1 MRTLYIECNMGAA
14 GDMLMSALYEL
25 MDEEQKEEF
34 LKRMNGLG
42 LPGVRITP
50 RKSSTCGI
58 SGTHMEVT
66 VYGEEEREP
75 GGEHA
80 GPHTDHHGHEHAEL
94 HADHYGHEHAE
105 PHPGHHG
112 HGHEEMHG
120 DHHGHD
126 HTGHAGHH
134 HHADPLH
141 IAELIGGLD
150 LPEEVRDNAGKVYD
164 AIADAE
170 AKAHGCPVEQ
180 VHFHEVGA
188 LDAVADVT
196 GVCYAIYL
204 LRPERIVAS
213 PVHVGSGT
221 VRCAH
226 GIMPVPAPATAN
238 LLADVPMYGGNIRGE
253 LCTPTGA
260 ALLVHFADSF
270 GDMPVM
276 SKTSVGIGV
285 GTKEFEQANCV
296 RVFLGEAQSMKETNA
311 TETIGETAEEQF
323 QDVAAGNGRIA
334 ELVCNIDDMTPEA
347 LAFAK
352 ARLIE
357 LGALD
362 AYTVAGT
369 MKKGRPGWELTVL
382 CETGRIDETAK
393 NIMRETTTNGVRV
406 RICEKYFLTPGI
418 ETVQT
423 ECGQVR
429 IKTAEGFG
437 IRHEKP
443 EYEDTAAH
451 AKKAQ
456 MSYREAYEH
465 IISLRNEQ
473 ARKEQDEN
481 GQDKGA
487 DQRGA
492 QR

>member
-25 MDEEQKEEF
+25 MDETQKEEF

-42 LPGVRITP
+42 LPGVSITP
-50 RKSSTCGI
+50 RQAVTCGI

-66 VYGEEEREP
+66 VYGEEEHEP
-75 GGEHA
+75 GDDHA
-80 GPHTDHHGHEHAEL
+80 GLHGDHHGHEHGETL
-94 HADHYGHEHAE
+94 HGC
-105 PHPGHHG
+105 HG
-112 HGHEEMHG
+112 HGHGEMHG
-120 DHHGHD
+120 NHHGHE
-126 HTGHAGHH
+126 HGGTHPGH

-141 IAELIGGLD
+141 IAELIAGLY
-150 LPEEVRDNAGKVYD
+150 LPEKVRANAGQIYD
-164 AIADAE
+164 AIAGAE

-204 LRPERIVAS
+204 LKPERIVVS

-238 LLADVPMYGGNIRGE
+238 LLADVPMYGGSIRGE

-296 RVFLGEAQSMKETNA
+296 RVFLGEAQSMKETDE
-311 TETIGETAEEQF
+311 TETAGEIAEKQF
-323 QDVAAGNGRIA
+323 KDAASGNGRIA

-347 LAFAK
+347 LAFAT

-382 CETGRIDETAK
+382 CETDRTDETAK

-406 RICEKYFLTPGI
+406 RLCEKYFLTPGI
-418 ETVQT
+418 ETIQT
-423 ECGQVR
+423 ERGKVR

-443 EYEDTAAH
+443 EYEDTAAC
-451 AKKAQ
+451 ARKAQ
-456 MSYREAYEH
+456 IPYREAYE
-465 IISLRNEQ
+465 Q
-473 ARKEQDEN
+473 ALMLRKEQTGKTKQGGE
-481 GQDKGA
+481 Q
-487 DQRGA
+487 
-492 QR
+492 

>member
-1 MRTLYIECNMGAA
+1 MRTLYIECRMGAA

-25 MDEEQKEEF
+25 MDEEQKKEF
-34 LKRMNGLG
+34 LERMNGLG
-42 LPGVRITP
+42 LPGVKITS

-66 VYGEEEREP
+66 VYGEEEH
-75 GGEHA
+75 EHE
-80 GPHTDHHGHEHAEL
+80 HGHEH
-94 HADHYGHEHAE
+94 GHGE

-120 DHHGHD
+120 DRPG
-126 HTGHAGHH
+126 H

-141 IAELIGGLD
+141 ISELIGGLD
-150 LPEEVRDNAGKVYD
+150 LPEEVRANAGQVYD

-196 GVCYAIYL
+196 GVCYAMYL
-204 LRPERIVAS
+204 LKPERIVVS

-238 LLADVPMYGGNIRGE
+238 LLSGVPMYGGSIQGE

-276 SKTSVGIGV
+276 SGTDVGIGI
-285 GTKEFEQANCV
+285 GTKEFDQANCV
-296 RVFLGEAQSMKETNA
+296 RIFLGEEISGTN
-311 TETIGETAEEQF
+311 
-323 QDVAAGNGRIA
+323 VKKSGNGEIA

-347 LAFAK
+347 LAFAA

-362 AYTVAGT
+362 VYTVAGT

-382 CETGRIDETAK
+382 CETDRIDETAK

-406 RICEKYFLTPGI
+406 RLCEKYFLTPGI
-418 ETVQT
+418 ETIQT
-423 ECGQVR
+423 ERGKVR

-443 EYEDTAAH
+443 EYEDTAAC
-451 AKKAQ
+451 ARKEQ
-456 MSYREAYEH
+456 ISYREAYERV
-465 IISLRNEQ
+465 L
-473 ARKEQDEN
+473 ALRKEQAGKTEQ
-481 GQDKGA
+481 GGEQ
-487 DQRGA
+487 
-492 QR
+492 

>member
-1 MRTLYIECNMGAA
+1 MRTLYIECRMGAA

-25 MDEEQKEEF
+25 MDEEQKKEF
-34 LKRMNGLG
+34 LERMNGLG
-42 LPGVRITP
+42 LPGVKITS

-66 VYGEEEREP
+66 VYGEEEH
-75 GGEHA
+75 EHE
-80 GPHTDHHGHEHAEL
+80 HGHEH
-94 HADHYGHEHAE
+94 GHGGTWRGSTE
-105 PHPGHHG
+105 HPG
-112 HGHEEMHG
+112 
-120 DHHGHD
+120 
-126 HTGHAGHH
+126 H

-141 IAELIGGLD
+141 ISELIGGLD
-150 LPEEVRDNAGKVYD
+150 LPEKVRANAGQVYD

-196 GVCYAIYL
+196 GVCYAMYL
-204 LRPERIVAS
+204 LKPERIVVS

-238 LLADVPMYGGNIRGE
+238 LLSGVPMYGGSIQGE

-276 SKTSVGIGV
+276 SGTDVGIGI
-285 GTKEFEQANCV
+285 GTKEFDQANCV
-296 RVFLGEAQSMKETNA
+296 RIFLGEEISGTN
-311 TETIGETAEEQF
+311 
-323 QDVAAGNGRIA
+323 VKKSGNGEIA

-347 LAFAK
+347 LAFAA

-362 AYTVAGT
+362 VYTVAGT

-382 CETGRIDETAK
+382 CETDRIDETAK

-406 RICEKYFLTPGI
+406 RLCEKYFLTPGI
-418 ETVQT
+418 ETIQT
-423 ECGQVR
+423 ERGKVR

-443 EYEDTAAH
+443 EYEDTAAC
-451 AKKAQ
+451 ARKEQ
-456 MSYREAYEH
+456 ISYREAYEQV
-465 IISLRNEQ
+465 L
-473 ARKEQDEN
+473 ALRKEQAGKTEQ
-481 GQDKGA
+481 GGEQ
-487 DQRGA
+487 
-492 QR
+492 